1 MFQYWITMEFLVL
14 ENLPRKAW
22 PVAVGPMPLHGDVS
36 KLAMNVAMF
45 GELLD
50 VEFIQFIKS

>member
-1 MFQYWITMEFLVL
+1 MEFLVL

>member
-1 MFQYWITMEFLVL
+1 L
-14 ENLPRKAW
+14 N
-22 PVAVGPMPLHGDVS
+22 PLHGDVS

-50 VEFIQFIKS
+50 VEFIQFIQFIQFILISSYFISMTQFVLSIGMFIG